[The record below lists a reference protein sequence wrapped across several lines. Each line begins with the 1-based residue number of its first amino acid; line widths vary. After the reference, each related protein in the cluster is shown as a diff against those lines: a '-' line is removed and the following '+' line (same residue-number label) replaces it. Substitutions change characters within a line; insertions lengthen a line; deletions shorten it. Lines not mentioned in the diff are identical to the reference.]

1 MNTDVMG
8 ARKSFGNLSV
18 QETIDLAS
26 GIERGPRNP
35 TSKAAVKTGIAA
47 ANYLYGYPLEDP
59 AKKLYFIEDALRRRI
74 PRKVNE
80 QGGTAAHWKVITG
93 INSAKVKAGVA
104 EGAVNTAITLATAEK
119 SMNYRTLNMYN
130 TYTDESKFFGRKFED
145 IPQLGM
151 LVTLQD
157 LMIQEDRY
165 QLGGVDVTIGKPATV
180 TAVDSGA
187 TGTFS
192 ATGYYIVVSA
202 LTLHGYL
209 NGAKGRIA
217 GVDAADE
224 SIGTTANSGTLT
236 PTNLHGVTISWTDV
250 PGAAAYNIYIGTTSY
265 AAATYVGTATCNS
278 VTVTSPTS
286 YAGQTAGT
294 GVTNLADQTADQ
306 YGYEGILQQLAA
318 LTGTVGSTGSYGTM
332 TAYYK
337 DNAGV
342 APTSDG
348 AGGCVELE
356 TLLQSIWNNYRISP
370 TVLFLNAQEAKS
382 LKKLAIGSST
392 ANAVRIVVTP
402 DGKNEFGAGS
412 AVNAYWNPYT
422 AQWIDIVTSVHVPPG
437 KLMAI
442 GETVPYPNSETANNL
457 EMDLQQEYYGELF
470 ARTTRSTPVG
480 VTCIGALKLYLPGAC
495 GIIANLSPA

>member
-1 MNTDVMG
+1 MNDVMG

-18 QETIDLAS
+18 QETIDLAQ
-26 GIERGPRNP
+26 GIPQGPRRA
-35 TSKAAVKTGIAA
+35 TSASAQKTGIAA
-47 ANYLYGYPLEDP
+47 ASYLYGYPLEDP
-59 AKKLYFIEDALRRRI
+59 SKKLYFIEDAIRRRI
-74 PRKVNE
+74 PRKVNP
-80 QGGTAAHWKVITG
+80 QGGVAAHWKVITG
-93 INSAKVKAGVA
+93 INSANVKAGVA
-104 EGAVNTAITLATAEK
+104 EGAVNTAVTLATAEK
-119 SMNYRTLNMYN
+119 SQNYRTLNMYN
-130 TYTDESKFFGRKFED
+130 TYTDESKFFGRNFED

-165 QLGGVDVTIGKPATV
+165 LIGGTDVTIGKPTTV

-187 TGTFS
+187 AGTF
-192 ATGYYIVVSA
+192 ANTTYYFVVSA

-209 NGAKGRIA
+209 NQAKGRLA

-224 SIGTTANSGTLT
+224 SIGTTANSGSLT
-236 PTNLHGVTISWTDV
+236 PTNLHGVTLSWTDV
-250 PGAAAYNIYIGTTSY
+250 PGAFAYNIY
-265 AAATYVGTATCNS
+265 VGTASFAAAVWIGVATTNLI
-278 VTVTSPTS
+278 TLTSPTS
-286 YAGQTAGT
+286 YNGATAT
-294 GVTNLADQTADQ
+294 AGVTNIADQTADQ
-306 YGYEGILQQLAA
+306 YGYEGIIQQLCA
-318 LTGTVGSTGSYGTM
+318 LTGTAGSTGSYGTK

-348 AGGCVELE
+348 AGGCVEIE
-356 TLLQSIWNNYRISP
+356 TMLQSIWNSYRISP
-370 TVLFLNAQEAKS
+370 TVLLLNAQEAKS
-382 LKKLAIGSST
+382 IKKLAIGSST

-422 AQWIDIVTSVHVPPG
+422 AQWIDIITSVHMAPG
-437 KLMAI
+437 KVIAI
-442 GETVPYPNSETANNL
+442 GETVPYPQSETPNNL
-457 EMDLQQEYYGELF
+457 EVDLQQEYYGEMF

-495 GIIANLSPA
+495 GIIANLIAA